1 MLVTSKAD
9 IVEIEQVIRNR
20 FNNSSKHP
28 GEIWSPEYQNG
39 YEQALADIIA
49 DLQLNIEE

>member
-1 MLVTSKAD
+1 MSSTD
-9 IVEIEQVIRNR
+9 IERVIRSR

-39 YEQALADIIA
+39 YQQALEDVIA
-49 DLQLNIEE
+49 DLQLNIEDTTN